1 MAEQCG
7 CFSWVISS
15 ICLQM
20 CSHRLVSVLQGIE
33 CSSVSEGLTA
43 EKTDCWVNICKSVD
57 DLMCIF
63 SVNAPRLQ
71 QLDNCFPRML
81 YSSKTQEGV
90 CVCVCARAATWAD
103 FQMVPFLC
111 RPGAVCIHSH
121 RDIRDMRVYTF
132 SDLHIRANN
141 PALVFTYTPKSL
153 RVHCSLVCFSLMCLM
168 SLCGSL

>member
-63 SVNAPRLQ
+63 FVNAPRLQ

-90 CVCVCARAATWAD
+90 CVCVCAQQLGQISRWYHS
-103 FQMVPFLC
+103 C
-111 RPGAVCIHSH
+111 AVLELYAYTHTEILEICACILSLTCTFVLITLLWFSPTPRNPSGCIVAWSVSH
-121 RDIRDMRVYTF
+121 
-132 SDLHIRANN
+132 
-141 PALVFTYTPKSL
+141 
-153 RVHCSLVCFSLMCLM
+153 
-168 SLCGSL
+168 